1 MADDVESIQTL
12 VEEPKGPFKDEAD
25 KALFALLNG
34 QMASEFDPN
43 ENVVLLREWKHR
55 YFLEHRVFVD
65 PKSLLPPTRVAEFVV
80 FLFGIE
86 IGTPNHLEVLPSKVS
101 GFIKAA
107 AQRMFKGGRIVEVV
121 PPKRAK
127 DAPNDGIP
135 SYESPQDAKKEP
147 FWYHLNP
154 TRTYY
159 RVTGKKST
167 EGDREDIDMNEPSVG
182 NYAVRQRAVANLVK
196 QEACVW
202 VHQANATKEM
212 KDRRPDCD
220 SGKMVNESWSHALK
234 FRHYP
239 VPDDY
244 PPKKSTPVLG
254 TVLPRN
260 AYAGVKELEQQYVG
274 ILTETGYAAL
284 SLLLCEIVLADK
296 NEKLWPDEMP
306 MAKTYLLALNW
317 LYNAIETNFQRFRAE
332 KMKWAFVTGRN
343 ASIPTSVTTKVQ
355 SLQNLNLRLGDQ
367 VYCSACPEEFSTY
380 VGTTGITDTV
390 LSFRPVD
397 NKDVVTTEYSEIKQG
412 SHDFGMCVQ
421 TFHSRMLD
429 LGISPEALDTGVYSK
444 LLGTY
449 QQAQRRLNRY
459 HKRQNKLYE
468 RSDSKFNWPDYLTEW
483 LYLKMDVL
491 LKELAGATE
500 GKPDAP
506 GTSNKTRLLLGT
518 AGAVGAAVLTGGVSV
533 AALAAGFGL
542 GAISPEWKSAPL
554 ILFKIISFLLRSP
567 MVQLVVEEA
576 LDKARAAMCKT
587 MSTKA
592 TVQRT
597 SDEGRIE
604 ELEIDTGNWVTLTED
619 ERAKIIKKDSD
630 IRWKKRALLTDVVAR
645 FLDDLPGEVAKNLS
659 VLLKAAAGTMKPFWD
674 DLKKYLMTIPWLGP
688 VAAYLGTLSADGIMA
703 KILGVAETAAL
714 LVSEEIR
721 SLAEK
726 YRSVVRVYELI
737 TANLTCET
745 TRFLTA
751 LDGRAYGEDLFYK
764 NYGTRLGVA
773 YELMMEQAPFIAIDI
788 MSTSDVDPFGKWDE
802 EKWDR
807 DVGNYL
813 RFAYVPNSRDTI
825 RVQQDIHDEK
835 RRFLEKRRLEKRRF
849 QDAGNSLEMTR
860 NGKKYPLGRTGVMYP
875 RAATSLFR
883 KLKRKVGESVPDR
896 DTIQDYVFP
905 AVGAL
910 AAGGIA
916 LGTGHFD
923 MNSILAGAAL
933 GGAGGLVAGAIQEQT
948 LSIGDMLPG
957 STYEMHTVVS
967 VSDNRDISFRSTLRY
982 FRTKFAS
989 SGPDPVNREKLD
1001 DVNSLLF
1008 DQPDIFI
1015 ALSEEDGRKF
1025 NLDAVKDG
1033 ILNHLTEAIV
1043 PKDYEMNNQWSLE
1056 TKHSKLDP
1064 FHSLRN
1070 PEVSKDSKSEDSDK
1084 SQDRQ
1089 DPDNPGYIDRA
1100 TEGVK
1105 RIVSRWT

>member
-1 MADDVESIQTL
+1 
-12 VEEPKGPFKDEAD
+12 
-25 KALFALLNG
+25 
-34 QMASEFDPN
+34 
-43 ENVVLLREWKHR
+43 
-55 YFLEHRVFVD
+55 
-65 PKSLLPPTRVAEFVV
+65 
-80 FLFGIE
+80 
-86 IGTPNHLEVLPSKVS
+86 
-101 GFIKAA
+101 
-107 AQRMFKGGRIVEVV
+107 
-121 PPKRAK
+121 
-127 DAPNDGIP
+127 
-135 SYESPQDAKKEP
+135 
-147 FWYHLNP
+147 
-154 TRTYY
+154 
-159 RVTGKKST
+159 
-167 EGDREDIDMNEPSVG
+167 
-182 NYAVRQRAVANLVK
+182 
-196 QEACVW
+196 
-202 VHQANATKEM
+202 
-212 KDRRPDCD
+212 
-220 SGKMVNESWSHALK
+220 
-234 FRHYP
+234 
-239 VPDDY
+239 
-244 PPKKSTPVLG
+244 
-254 TVLPRN
+254 
-260 AYAGVKELEQQYVG
+260 
-274 ILTETGYAAL
+274 
-284 SLLLCEIVLADK
+284 
-296 NEKLWPDEMP
+296 
-306 MAKTYLLALNW
+306 
-317 LYNAIETNFQRFRAE
+317 
-332 KMKWAFVTGRN
+332 
-343 ASIPTSVTTKVQ
+343 
-355 SLQNLNLRLGDQ
+355 
-367 VYCSACPEEFSTY
+367 
-380 VGTTGITDTV
+380 
-390 LSFRPVD
+390 
-397 NKDVVTTEYSEIKQG
+397 
-412 SHDFGMCVQ
+412 
-421 TFHSRMLD
+421 MLD

-468 RSDSKFNWPDYLTEW
+468 RSDLKFNWPDYLTEW

-518 AGAVGAAVLTGGVSV
+518 AGAVGAAVLTGGASV
-533 AALAAGFGL
+533 AAAAAGFGL
-542 GAISPEWKSAPL
+542 GAISPDWKLAPL

-604 ELEIDTGNWVTLTED
+604 ELEIDTGNWVTKTED
-619 ERAKIIKKDSD
+619 EQAKIIKKDSD

-659 VLLKAAAGTMKPFWD
+659 VLLKAAAGTMTPFWN
-674 DLKKYLMTIPWLGP
+674 DLKDYLMTIPWLRP

-773 YELMMEQAPFIAIDI
+773 YEIMMEQAPFIAIDI

-835 RRFLEKRRLEKRRF
+835 SRFLENRRLEKRRLEKRRF
-849 QDAGNSLEMTR
+849 LDTQNILEMTR

-883 KLKRKVGESVPDR
+883 KLKRKVGDSLTDR
-896 DTIQDYVFP
+896 DTTQDYVFP
-905 AVGAL
+905 ALGAF
-910 AAGGIA
+910 AVGGIA
-916 LGTGHFD
+916 LATGGVG
-923 MNSILAGAAL
+923 LLAAGAAL
-933 GGAGGLVAGAIQEQT
+933 GGAGGLAAGAIQEQT

-967 VSDNRDISFRSTLRY
+967 VSDTRDISFRSTLRY
-982 FRTKFAS
+982 FRRKFAS
-989 SGPDPVNREKLD
+989 SGPVPVNREKLD

-1033 ILNHLTEAIV
+1033 ILNHLSEAIV
-1043 PKDYEMNNQWSLE
+1043 PNDYEMNNQWSLE
-1056 TKHSKLDP
+1056 REHPNQDP
-1064 FHSLRN
+1064 
-1070 PEVSKDSKSEDSDK
+1070 DK
-1084 SQDRQ
+1084 SQGRQ
-1089 DPDNPGYIDRA
+1089 DPDNPSFVDRA
-1100 TEGVK
+1100 TEGFK
-1105 RIVSRWT
+1105 RIWA